1 MPTALLPEAQRWESE
16 LRKKR
21 CGGRQG
27 ATGAPCSQ
35 PSPLC
40 LPSALLPSAAGEN
53 VSSDRTT
60 FSSALGTHPDPRGP
74 ALQLGPLPAS
84 SSAPLSS
91 VPRLRLPTAQDSFS
105 PLLAHPLC
113 VVSAPLDCKPPEGRP
128 TSVLVP
134 AQHLALGLA
143 VCSAVLVE

>member
-1 MPTALLPEAQRWESE
+1 MFPPT
-16 LRKKR
+16 
-21 CGGRQG
+21 GR
-27 ATGAPCSQ
+27 
-35 PSPLC
+35 
-40 LPSALLPSAAGEN
+40 PSALP
-53 VSSDRTT
+53 
-60 FSSALGTHPDPRGP
+60 LGTHPDPRGP